1 MKCKI
6 KPAAIQ
12 STVHQSVFL
21 KFNPGLTEKGNG
33 YWKINYSILNE
44 EEYKKIINNLISEP
58 YR

>member
-1 MKCKI
+1 
-6 KPAAIQ
+6 
-12 STVHQSVFL
+12 L

-33 YWKINYSILNE
+33 YWKINYSILKE